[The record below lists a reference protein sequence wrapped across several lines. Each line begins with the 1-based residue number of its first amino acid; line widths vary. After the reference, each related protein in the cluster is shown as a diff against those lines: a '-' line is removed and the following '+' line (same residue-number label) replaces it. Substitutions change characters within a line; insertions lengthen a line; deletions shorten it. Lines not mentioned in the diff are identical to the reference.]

1 MTHFFGDTGRKS
13 SISARATF
21 GTSRAGTATRSKAS
35 VPQPLPDNPKPGSLN
50 EGALTHRY
58 RLLAQAPTAFPGGTM
73 RIA

>member
-1 MTHFFGDTGRKS
+1 VLARNFGLTASTFKNFPKS
-13 SISARATF
+13 EVYIAK
-21 GTSRAGTATRSKAS
+21 GP